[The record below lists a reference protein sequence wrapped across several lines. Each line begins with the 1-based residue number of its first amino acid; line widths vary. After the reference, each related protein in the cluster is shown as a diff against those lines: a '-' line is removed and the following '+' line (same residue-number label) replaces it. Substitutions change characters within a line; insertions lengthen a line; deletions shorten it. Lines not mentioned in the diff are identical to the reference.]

1 MLYFGC
7 LFFIF
12 YKCYC
17 MYMKIS
23 VFMWIVLIYNKYVIL
38 LVDLEYWIFM
48 KMRKVLLVCLWLI
61 LVCEY

>member
-1 MLYFGC
+1 
-7 LFFIF
+7 
-12 YKCYC
+12 

>member
-1 MLYFGC
+1 
-7 LFFIF
+7 
-12 YKCYC
+12 

-23 VFMWIVLIYNKYVIL
+23 EFMWIVGLIYNICKYVIL
-38 LVDLEYWIFM
+38 LVELEYWIFM